1 MAFWFCRKKTPKKY
15 CLLVTHVHEG
25 FYKCWNFSG
34 LQVRECVSDTL
45 SSCVC
50 VCVCSRLCVGVK
62 LCWVTRAC
70 VLSHLDLFG
79 PNKRGPCLSGQSGL
93 RAMNR
98 RCLLT
103 THTWAPPSLGP
114 TSLSIAFSIH
124 RASYLSFFHYPL
136 YPRHFSPRPWPGL
149 LLPLPLWTFWCW
161 LCWPFPQIM
170 CMFANGP
177 FAQSSVCLWIYISQ
191 TGYVVDGLQREVFS
205 LMY

>member
-1 MAFWFCRKKTPKKY
+1 MAFKNDKT
-15 CLLVTHVHEG
+15 
-25 FYKCWNFSG
+25 SG
-34 LQVRECVSDTL
+34 NCKCVSVCA
-45 SSCVC
+45 CVR
-50 VCVCSRLCVGVK
+50 VCICLWGVK

-79 PNKRGPCLSGQSGL
+79 PNKRGLCLSGQWGL
-93 RAMNR
+93 RATNR

-114 TSLSIAFSIH
+114 TFLSIARSIH
-124 RASYLSFFHYPL
+124 TASYLPFFHYPL

-177 FAQSSVCLWIYISQ
+177 FAQFSVCLWIYISQ

>member
-1 MAFWFCRKKTPKKY
+1 MAFWFCRKKQQTNIVSLSPTFMKAFINAEISVDCK
-15 CLLVTHVHEG
+15 
-25 FYKCWNFSG
+25 
-34 LQVRECVSDTL
+34 CVSVYLTL
-45 SSCVC
+45 CHC
-50 VCVCSRLCVGVK
+50 VCVCSPLCVGVK
-62 LCWVTRAC
+62 SCWVTRAC

-114 TSLSIAFSIH
+114 TFLSIALSIH

-161 LCWPFPQIM
+161 LC
-170 CMFANGP
+170 
-177 FAQSSVCLWIYISQ
+177 
-191 TGYVVDGLQREVFS
+191 
-205 LMY
+205 